1 MKSSGFLQA
10 IITSSASIDALD
22 VVNLLDTGS
31 NPFGILTSSG
41 STIEWDFKHGSLKA
55 LSFANNDTKFLL

>member
-41 STIEWDFKHGSLKA
+41 STIEWDFKQGV
-55 LSFANNDTKFLL
+55 